1 MCRYIECSVVI
12 LNIVYIKIYF
22 VVEQMLVNI
31 SYYVIVNRIFKFFF
45 FIQGVSSLNI
55 ICGGYFDLYSVV
67 LMKNVVKDVI
77 VILDIG
83 NGLYNEMVVY

>member
-55 ICGGYFDLYSVV
+55 FCGGYLYLYSVV

>member
-45 FIQGVSSLNI
+45 FIQCVSSLNI
-55 ICGGYFDLYSVV
+55 FGGGYFYLYSVV

>member
-55 ICGGYFDLYSVV
+55 ICGGYFYLYSVV

-77 VILDIG
+77 IILDIG

>member
-1 MCRYIECSVVI
+1 M
-12 LNIVYIKIYF
+12 NIF
-22 VVEQMLVNI
+22 
-31 SYYVIVNRIFKFFF
+31 
-45 FIQGVSSLNI
+45 G
-55 ICGGYFDLYSVV
+55 GGYFYLYSVV

>member
-55 ICGGYFDLYSVV
+55 ICGGYLYLYSVV